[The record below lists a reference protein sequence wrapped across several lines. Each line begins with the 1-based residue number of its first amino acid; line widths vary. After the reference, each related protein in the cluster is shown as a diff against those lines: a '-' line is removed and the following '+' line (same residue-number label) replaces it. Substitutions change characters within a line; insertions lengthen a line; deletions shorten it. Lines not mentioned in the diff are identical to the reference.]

1 MTHMAAETQYK
12 ILILEDRPEDCEL
25 VQRVLSQEG
34 IAFVM
39 HRADTEKDMLKE
51 LRHFKPDIIISDYVM
66 PGFNALK
73 ALDIVLK
80 AAPETPFIVVSGT
93 VGEETAADAIRSGA
107 SDYVMKDNL
116 KRLGPA
122 IRRELDKIER
132 RRRTQQVESDL
143 RKRLQ
148 NAEQMETLGKMA
160 GKVAHD
166 LNNIIGPLVAYPDLI
181 LDQLPPES
189 PVRDDILEIRK
200 AAEHAAEM
208 IKDLLTLA
216 RRGNFHAVSV
226 DLNVVVKEYTKSLG
240 LNMLLARH
248 PEQKLECQLAE
259 NLPHIM
265 GSAPHLQAV
274 LMNLVINAIDAGK
287 PKPVLISTKAVNLEH
302 PLMGYEKI
310 PAGHYVVLSVADK
323 GHGIEP
329 ADMKRLFEPFFSRKQ
344 MGSSGTGLGLAII
357 YGILKDHQGYID
369 IRSEVGIGT
378 EFLLYF
384 AAAPEVTH
392 AAVPAELP
400 SYEGEETVLIV
411 DDLQPQLDLGQ
422 ALLNSL
428 GYHVLTATN
437 EYQAMNILDENTVQL
452 VLLDMNMGGGG
463 NGLHLFERILEKVPD
478 LPCIFVS
485 GSADQPAIAEARKMG
500 CSAFVQKP
508 FSRPVLGRAVR
519 EELDRHMA

>member
-1 MTHMAAETQYK
+1 MAPDTQYK
-12 ILILEDRPEDCEL
+12 ILMLEDRPEDCEL
-25 VQRVLSQEG
+25 VQRMLSKEG
-34 IAFVM
+34 LSFIV
-39 HRADTEKDMLKE
+39 HRADTEKDMLRE
-51 LRHFKPDIIISDYVM
+51 LRQFKPDIIISDYVM
-66 PGFNALK
+66 PGFNALR

-122 IRRELDKIER
+122 IRRELEKMER
-132 RRRTQQVESDL
+132 RRRTQQVESEL

-181 LDQLPPES
+181 LDQLPADS
-189 PVRDDILEIRK
+189 PVRDDLLEIRK

-216 RRGNFHAVSV
+216 RRGNFHSVAVN
-226 DLNVVVKEYTKSLG
+226 LNKVVKDYTKSLG
-240 LNMLLARH
+240 LVTLQARF
-248 PEQKLECQLAE
+248 PGQKLECRLAE
-259 NLPHIM
+259 DLPLIL

-274 LMNLVINAIDAGK
+274 VMNLVINAFDASNGE
-287 PKPVLISTKAVNLEH
+287 PVVISTKNVNLER

-310 PAGHYVVLSVADK
+310 PAGQYAVLSVADR
-323 GHGIEP
+323 GYGIES
-329 ADMKRLFEPFFSRKQ
+329 ADMKRLFEPFFSRKK

-369 IRSEVGIGT
+369 IHSEVGSGT
-378 EFLLYF
+378 EFFLYF
-384 AAAPEVTH
+384 AAAGEIQEPAPE
-392 AAVPAELP
+392 ELP
-400 SYEGEETVLIV
+400 TYEGTETILIV
-411 DDLQPQLDLGQ
+411 DDLQPQLDLAR
-422 ALLNSL
+422 ALLSSL
-428 GYHVLTATN
+428 GYHVLTASN
-437 EYQAMNILDENTVQL
+437 EYQALNLLDENTVQL
-452 VLLDMNMGGGG
+452 ALLDMNMGGGG
-463 NGLHLFERILEKVPD
+463 NGLHLFKRIIEKVPD

-485 GSADQPAIAEARKMG
+485 GSTPQPALEEARELG
-500 CSAFVQKP
+500 CAAFILKP
-508 FSRPVLGRAVR
+508 LSRPALGRAVR
-519 EELDRHMA
+519 EELDRHIA

>member
-1 MTHMAAETQYK
+1 MAAETQYK

-226 DLNVVVKEYTKSLG
+226 DLNVVV
-240 LNMLLARH
+240 
-248 PEQKLECQLAE
+248 
-259 NLPHIM
+259 
-265 GSAPHLQAV
+265 
-274 LMNLVINAIDAGK
+274 
-287 PKPVLISTKAVNLEH
+287 
-302 PLMGYEKI
+302 
-310 PAGHYVVLSVADK
+310 
-323 GHGIEP
+323 
-329 ADMKRLFEPFFSRKQ
+329 
-344 MGSSGTGLGLAII
+344 
-357 YGILKDHQGYID
+357 
-369 IRSEVGIGT
+369 
-378 EFLLYF
+378 
-384 AAAPEVTH
+384 
-392 AAVPAELP
+392 
-400 SYEGEETVLIV
+400 
-411 DDLQPQLDLGQ
+411 
-422 ALLNSL
+422 
-428 GYHVLTATN
+428 
-437 EYQAMNILDENTVQL
+437 
-452 VLLDMNMGGGG
+452 
-463 NGLHLFERILEKVPD
+463 
-478 LPCIFVS
+478 
-485 GSADQPAIAEARKMG
+485 
-500 CSAFVQKP
+500 
-508 FSRPVLGRAVR
+508 
-519 EELDRHMA
+519 